1 MDHIHDIWIMQNTG
15 IVLFNYGEKNSV
27 DPQLFGGLMSA
38 INTFAESL
46 SKGGLQSF
54 EVRERR
60 YTITNRQSLTFV
72 VSSNKAVKKKQVHKE
87 LEKISDTFI
96 TKYAKQIKH
105 FDGAVDQ
112 FSGFEEE
119 LLKDSVSSLGKLK
132 KAFW

>member
-1 MDHIHDIWIMQNTG
+1 MSGVVFAGLSPHPPIA
-15 IVLFNYGEKNSV
+15 VPEV
-27 DPQLFGGLMSA
+27 GGA
-38 INTFAESL
+38 D
-46 SKGGLQSF
+46 
-54 EVRERR
+54 
-60 YTITNRQSLTFV
+60 
-72 VSSNKAVKKKQVHKE
+72 